1 MITSLEGYPAIV
13 AAMKAEKSRKPCF
26 TLSLEQE
33 KAREIDRSHL
43 NIVVRMIVDIARPH
57 RVVSKR
63 SVRRQVIENPQLG
76 QTHEE
81 RVHMFE
87 RAWMQAA
94 DTTHRMYI
102 DDIDDPDHYGNLR
115 QANRPRTVRRSARPP
130 RYQRRA
136 A

>member
-13 AAMKAEKSRKPCF
+13 AARKAEKDRKPCF
-26 TLSLEQE
+26 TLSPEQE

-57 RVVSKR
+57 RVVSKK
-63 SVRRQVIENPQLG
+63 SIRRRLIENPQLG
-76 QTHEE
+76 QTHDDREA
-81 RVHMFE
+81 MFE
-87 RAWMQAA
+87 RAWTKAA
-94 DTTHRMYI
+94 ATTRRMYV
-102 DDIDDPDHYGNLR
+102 DDIDDPDRYGNLWHD
-115 QANRPRTVRRSARPP
+115 NRPQTVRRSTRPS